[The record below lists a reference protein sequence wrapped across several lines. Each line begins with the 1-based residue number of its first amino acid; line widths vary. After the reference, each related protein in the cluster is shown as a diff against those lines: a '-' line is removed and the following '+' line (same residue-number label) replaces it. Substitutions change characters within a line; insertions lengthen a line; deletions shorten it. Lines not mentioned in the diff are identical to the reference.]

1 MSSLKEQ
8 KELFVSN
15 LLGGSILETYNVTAV
30 ALSAYLSYNLIS
42 SYLDYKITFP
52 VDFILNCMTILLSIT
67 LYSNSINTL
76 HLLILAP
83 GILAA
88 IVGSWGQKD
97 GKKSRSKM
105 PRDAK
110 GTKAKKQLLLK
121 KPFITAYRSHMLI
134 ITNFAILAVDF
145 RMFPRRFA
153 KVETWGTSL
162 MDLGVG
168 SFVFSMGLASSR
180 AIIKQRFDSSK
191 STDYRFKLSQY
202 VSLIMK
208 NTIKTLPVLALGL
221 IRLVSVKTLEY
232 QEHVTE
238 YGIHWNFFITLGLL
252 PIFFGIIDPVLNFVP
267 RFVVALVICIGYEVL
282 MVNTDLLSFILRS
295 DNRMESLV
303 TMNKEGIFSFIGY
316 FSIFIFG
323 QSFGSFVLT
332 GFKTPNNLFG
342 MCSYQQYK
350 KAGPKSGLFTVT
362 TTQGLLIATLFT
374 QALFWYVQEAYFVSS
389 ISRRLAN
396 LPYVLW
402 VVSYNSTLLL
412 GYNLIESVVAKPE
425 AADSKIL
432 NAFNNNGLLSF
443 LLGNLLT
450 GLTNMTIN
458 TLGCN
463 APVTFAILVTYGLV
477 LSIIAVTLD
486 RYGIYIKL

>member
-15 LLGGSILETYNVTAV
+15 LLGGTILEIYNVTTV
-30 ALSAYLSYNLIS
+30 ALSAYLSYNLIRS
-42 SYLDYKITFP
+42 HTGYEITFP

-67 LYSNSINTL
+67 LYSNSTNTL

-88 IVGSWGQKD
+88 VASRWGQKD
-97 GKKSRSKM
+97 RKKSRTKI
-105 PRDAK
+105 PRNAN
-110 GTKAKKQLLLK
+110 GIKKQLLVK
-121 KPFITAYRSHMLI
+121 KPFITAYRSHMLV

-145 RMFPRRFA
+145 KMFPRRFA

-191 STDYRFKLSQY
+191 STDYKFKLSQY
-202 VSLIMK
+202 ASLIMK
-208 NTIKTLPVLALGL
+208 NTIKALPVLALGL

-252 PIFFGIIDPVLNFVP
+252 PIFFGILDPILNFIP
-267 RFVVALVICIGYEVL
+267 RFIVALTICIGYEVL
-282 MVNTDLLSFILRS
+282 MVKTDLMAFILRS

-342 MCSYQQYK
+342 MCSYQHYK
-350 KAGPKSGLFTVT
+350 KSGAKPGIFTVT
-362 TTQGLLIATLFT
+362 TTQGLVIATIFT
-374 QALFWYVQEAYFVSS
+374 HALFWYVQEAYFVSS

-412 GYNLIESVVAKPE
+412 GYNVIESVVTKPE
-425 AADSKIL
+425 VADSKIL
-432 NAFNNNGLLSF
+432 NAFNSNGLLSF

-450 GLTNMTIN
+450 GLINMTIN
-458 TLGCN
+458 TLSCN

-477 LSIIAVTLD
+477 LSIIAVALD
-486 RYGIYIKL
+486 RYHIYIKL

>member
-15 LLGGSILETYNVTAV
+15 LLGGTILEIYNVTAV
-30 ALSAYLSYNLIS
+30 SLSAYLSYNLIS
-42 SYLDYKITFP
+42 AYSGYNITFP
-52 VDFILNCMTILLSIT
+52 VDFVLNCMTILLSIT
-67 LYSNSINTL
+67 LYSNSTNTL
-76 HLLILAP
+76 HFLILAP

-88 IVGSWGQKD
+88 ISGSWGQKD
-97 GKKSRSKM
+97 RKKSKSKI
-105 PRDAK
+105 PRDAN
-110 GTKAKKQLLLK
+110 GARKQLLVK
-121 KPFITAYRSHMLI
+121 KPFITAYRSHMLV

-145 RMFPRRFA
+145 KMFPRRFA

-168 SFVFSMGLASSR
+168 SFVFSMGLATSR

-202 VSLIMK
+202 GSLIMK
-208 NTIKTLPVLALGL
+208 NTIKSLPVLALGL
-221 IRLVSVKTLEY
+221 IRLVSVKALEY

-252 PIFFGIIDPVLNFVP
+252 PIFFAIIDPILNFVP
-267 RFVVALVICIGYEVL
+267 RFIVALVICIGYEL
-282 MVNTDLLSFILRS
+282 IMVNTELMAFILRS
-295 DNRMESLV
+295 DNRMDTLV

-332 GFKTPNNLFG
+332 GFKTPNNLFS
-342 MCSYQQYK
+342 MCSYQRYK
-350 KAGPKSGLFTVT
+350 KAGAKPGIFTVT
-362 TTQGLLIATLFT
+362 TTQGLVIATFFT
-374 QALFWYVQEAYFVSS
+374 HALFWYVQEAYFVSS

-402 VVSYNSTLLL
+402 VVSYNSLFLL
-412 GYNLIESVVAKPE
+412 GYNVIESVIAKPGASE
-425 AADSKIL
+425 SKIL
-432 NAFNNNGLLSF
+432 DAFNNNGLLSF
-443 LLGNLLT
+443 LLGNLFT
-450 GLTNMTIN
+450 GLINMTIN
-458 TLGCN
+458 TLSCN
-463 APVTFAILVTYGLV
+463 APVTFAILVTYGLI
-477 LSIIAVTLD
+477 LSTIAVLLD
-486 RYGIYIKL
+486 RYHIYIKL